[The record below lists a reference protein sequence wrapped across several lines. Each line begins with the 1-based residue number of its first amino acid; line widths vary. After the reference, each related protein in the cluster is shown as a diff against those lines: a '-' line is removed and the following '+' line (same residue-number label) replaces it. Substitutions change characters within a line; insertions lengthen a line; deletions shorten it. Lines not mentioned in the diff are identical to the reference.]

1 MPPFF
6 PLRLLFFRRPRRLL
20 LAGGLLLLLGA
31 AQITTARLVPFRRG
45 AKWGYADPSRR
56 LVLPLLYD
64 EAGPFVGEVAWIR
77 QGTLYGYID
86 GAGNPI
92 TPVQFTKA
100 GNFHRGRATVELN
113 GETYDLDTSGN
124 RLTTPADPEPESDFL
139 THGDV
144 THKDGKVG
152 FRFTVGQTVVPP
164 IYDEIRENYNGLL
177 FVRQGPKWGV
187 LNDKGKPVLPLAF
200 DAIRATE
207 ANGFALPVVEQQ
219 GRFGY
224 LADDGR
230 LLVPPKYQAAEPF
243 VEGVARVTTPD
254 GLSGYV
260 DTRGREFFEP

>member
-1 MPPFF
+1 MPGFIPF
-6 PLRLLFFRRPRRLL
+6 PLLPKRAPRLL
-20 LAGGLLLLLGA
+20 LAGLTVLVLGA

-45 AKWGYADPSRR
+45 DKWGYADPSRR
-56 LVLPLLYD
+56 LVLPLQYD
-64 EAGPFVGEVAWIR
+64 EAGPFVSEVAWVR
-77 QGTLYGYID
+77 VGQLYGYID

-92 TPVQFTKA
+92 TPVQFSKA
-100 GNFHRGRATVELN
+100 GTFHRGRATVELK

-124 RLTTPADPEPESDFL
+124 RLSAPAEPEPESDFL
-139 THGDV
+139 TQGDV

-187 LNDKGKPVLPLAF
+187 LNDKGKPVLPLEL

-207 ANGFALPVVEQQ
+207 ATGFTLPVVEQQ

-224 LADDGR
+224 LADDGH
-230 LLVPPKYQAAEPF
+230 LLVPPKYQAAESF

-254 GLSGYV
+254 GRTGYV
-260 DTRGREFFEP
+260 DTRGREFFE

>member
-1 MPPFF
+1 MR
-6 PLRLLFFRRPRRLL
+6 RLLFLPAPAKRTPRLL
-20 LAGGLLLLLGA
+20 LAGLLLLGLGA

-45 AKWGYADPSRR
+45 SKWGYADPSRR

-64 EAGPFVGEVAWIR
+64 EAGPFVGEVAWVR
-77 QGTLYGYID
+77 VGQLYGYID

-100 GNFHRGRATVELN
+100 SNFHRGRGTVELN
-113 GETYDLDTSGN
+113 GQTYDLDTSGN
-124 RLTTPADPEPESDFL
+124 RLTTPPDPEPESDFL
-139 THGDV
+139 TQGDL

-152 FRFTVGQTVVPP
+152 FRFTVGAAQVPA

-187 LNDKGKPVLPLAF
+187 LNDKGKPVLPLEF
-200 DAIRATE
+200 DAIQASE

-224 LADDGR
+224 LADDGH
-230 LLVPPKYQAAEPF
+230 LLVAPKYQAAEPF

-254 GLSGYV
+254 GRSGYL
-260 DTRGREFFEP
+260 DTRGREFFE

>member
-1 MPPFF
+1 M
-6 PLRLLFFRRPRRLL
+6 
-20 LAGGLLLLLGA
+20 GA

-45 AKWGYADPSRR
+45 DKWGYADPSRR

-64 EAGPFVGEVAWIR
+64 EAGPFVNEVAWIR
-77 QGTLYGYID
+77 QGLLYGYID
-86 GAGNPI
+86 GAGNAI
-92 TPVQFTKA
+92 TPVQFSRA
-100 GNFHRGRATVELN
+100 GNFHRNRATVALN

-124 RLTTPADPEPESDFL
+124 RLRTPPEPEPESDFL
-139 THGDV
+139 TQGDV

-152 FRFTVGQTVVPP
+152 FRFTVGTAVVPP

-187 LNDKGKPVLPLAF
+187 LNDKGKAVLPLEL

-207 ANGFALPVVEQQ
+207 ATGFEQPVVEQQ

-224 LADDGR
+224 LAADGH

-243 VEGVARVTTPD
+243 VEGVARVTTVD
-254 GLSGYV
+254 GQVGYV
-260 DTRGREFFEP
+260 DDRGREFFE